1 MNSREYTMYTFSIA
15 SQKDLSELDTWLN
28 CYDFAGFDAPVDSI
42 EEPAVEFP
50 SPDEIN
56 DWISDLVQR

>member
-1 MNSREYTMYTFSIA
+1 MNRHECTAYPYSIA
-15 SQKDLSELDTWLN
+15 VQEDFTELDTWLN
-28 CYDFAGFDAPVDSI
+28 CYDFTGFDSLVDSI

-56 DWISDLVQR
+56 EWISDLVL